1 MNTFNEASLND
12 VLRTSEFLALL
23 KPLKNN
29 SGVSRLFGTAVRALT
44 QKEIA
49 DLTAQGNQ
57 CTDWNAVTVSIGF
70 STQHISGNII
80 TGPCVFGSFC
90 DARNNTERDILPVGV
105 RNSILSHTEIGDNC
119 RVYGST
125 ISNYLLCS
133 GAVIHNV
140 GALICSRDAV
150 FGNGTVISVGI
161 ESGGREVRFF
171 AELSFELATT
181 VALQRRNTAFL
192 SAYNTCIDT
201 YVSTCRST
209 VGIVGSNSVCMNT
222 PSIIDTCII
231 GTAIIRGAT
240 LVKNSTIIGTSAA
253 PTVVGSGAVVENSCL
268 REGCKVLSHAVVSGS
283 MLTGHVGAER
293 HANVVNSIIAH
304 DTGIAEGE
312 VTASLVGPFV
322 GFHHQALLI
331 GALWPKGKG
340 NIGYGA
346 NVGSNHTSK
355 APDQEIFCGE
365 GLFFGLGVNIKFPAN
380 FSEAPYSIIATG
392 LTTLPQRVRFPFS
405 LLCAPVADNKDIPPA
420 YNELIPGWVLSDNMY
435 TVKRNEEK
443 FKKRSSVSAQPA
455 DADVFSQ
462 DTVDCMRAARDA
474 LSGICTVKPVYTDK
488 DIDGIGKNF
497 CTEENRQKAITT
509 YTAAIEHYCLKGMK
523 KRIEQ
528 LTKEQ
533 TAVAAEAVYAA
544 DGPYKHQLE
553 IMHAEGYCTRTVE
566 ENLNRYVELEEYYA
580 DATCRAREKDDVRGK
595 KIFCDY
601 DVTHACAAN
610 DPLVKAVKSAARV
623 VQSDVALLIKKI
635 AG

>member
-1 MNTFNEASLND
+1 MNTFNKAVLND

-29 SGVSRLFGTAVRALT
+29 SGTSRLFGTAVRALT
-44 QKEIA
+44 RQEIA

-57 CTDWNAVTVSIGF
+57 CADWNTVTVSIGF

-90 DARNNTERDILPVGV
+90 DTCSNTEREILPVGV

-125 ISNYLLCS
+125 ISNYLLYS
-133 GAVIHNV
+133 GAVVHNV
-140 GALICSRDAV
+140 GALICSRNTV

-161 ESGGREVRFF
+161 ESGGRDVRSF
-171 AELSFELATT
+171 AELSFELAAA
-181 VALQRRNTAFL
+181 VALQRSNIAFL
-192 SAYNTCIDT
+192 SAYNTCVDA

-209 VGIVGSNSVCMNT
+209 TGIIGSNSVCMNT
-222 PSIIDTCII
+222 PSIIDTCIT

-253 PTVVGSGAVVENSCL
+253 PTIVGSGAVVENSCI
-268 REGCKVLSHAVVSGS
+268 REGCRILTHAVVSGS
-283 MLTGHVGAER
+283 MLTGHVYAER

-346 NVGSNHTSK
+346 NVG
-355 APDQEIFCGE
+355 
-365 GLFFGLGVNIKFPAN
+365 LFFGLGVNIKFPAN

-392 LTTLPQRVRFPFS
+392 ITTLPQRVRFPFS
-405 LLCAPVADNKDIPPA
+405 LLCAPVADNTDIPPA

-455 DADVFSQ
+455 EVDVFSQ
-462 DTVDCMRAARDA
+462 DTIDCMRAARDA
-474 LSGICTVKPVYTDK
+474 LSGISTIKPVYTDK
-488 DIDGIGKNF
+488 DIVGIGKNF
-497 CTEENRQKAITT
+497 CTEENRQKGITT
-509 YTAAIEHYCLKGMK
+509 YTASIEYYCLKGMK
-523 KRIEQ
+523 QRIEQ
-528 LTKEQ
+528 LIKEQ
-533 TAVAAEAVYAA
+533 TAVTAELVYTVA
-544 DGPYKHQLE
+544 GPYKHQLE
-553 IMHAEGYCTRTVE
+553 IMHAEGYCKRTVQ
-566 ENLNRYVELEEYYA
+566 ENLNRYAELEKYSA
-580 DATCRAREKDDVRGK
+580 DATYRAREKDDVRGK
-595 KIFCDY
+595 KIFPDY
-601 DVTHACAAN
+601 DVTHASAEN

-623 VQSDVALLIKKI
+623 VQNDVTLLIKKI